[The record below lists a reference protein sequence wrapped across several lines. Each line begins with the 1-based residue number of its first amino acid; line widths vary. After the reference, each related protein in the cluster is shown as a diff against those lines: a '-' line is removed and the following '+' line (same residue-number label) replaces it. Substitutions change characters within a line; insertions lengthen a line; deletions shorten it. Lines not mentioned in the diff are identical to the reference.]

1 MSNVLRFQVVEEA
14 FKKKAVEVPTPS
26 ERPSEYFGKYVFTRE
41 KMYKYLSVDVYN
53 KLVDV
58 IDNGARLDRSI
69 ADAVAKGMKQ
79 WAQEMGAT
87 HYTHWFQPL
96 TEGTAEK
103 HDAFVEHDG
112 KGGMVENFS
121 GKLLVQ
127 QEPDASSFPNGGIR
141 NTFEA
146 RGYSAWDPT
155 SPVFI
160 IDDTL
165 CIPTIFISYTGEA
178 LDYKA
183 PLLRSLHAVSK
194 AAKEVCQLF
203 YDDVRKVQVNLGWE
217 QEYFL
222 VDEGLYSARPDLV
235 LTGRTLMGHESAKNQ
250 QMDDHYF
257 GTIPDRVQAFMK
269 DLEIHALE
277 LAIPCKTRHNEV
289 APNQFELAPIFEECN
304 LAVDHNMLLM
314 SLMKRVAR
322 NHGFRVLLHEKPFD
336 GINGSGKHNNWS
348 LTAERT
354 SRGHSREE
362 NSVLLHAPGKTPE
375 ENLRFVTFIVET
387 LMAVY
392 RHNGLLK
399 ASIMSATN
407 AHRLGGNEA
416 PPSII
421 SSFLGKQL
429 TELLDHLENLELKT
443 ESSEDLELR
452 TESLEFPTGLQTGSR
467 LSADSSA
474 DSSAVANSKL
484 YTLNSTLTPNSQLST
499 LNSKLIEEIDI
510 PQIPDLIIDNT
521 DRNRTSPFAFTGNR
535 FEFRAP
541 GSSANCASA
550 MIALNS
556 AMAEALESFNKRV
569 TTRIEKGDN
578 KLSAILDVLREDI
591 KTCKPIRFD
600 GNGYSEEWVA
610 EAARRGLDVEK
621 SCPKIIEHYLDESSI
636 RMFESTKVMNRKE
649 LEARNEV
656 KWETY
661 VKTVQ
666 IEARVM
672 GDLSMNH
679 IIPVAT
685 HYQSQLIKNVQ
696 GMKDVFPLEE
706 AQRLSA
712 RNMKLIQEI
721 AERTERIE
729 QYVDELTEARRIA
742 NRIEDI
748 HQRAIAY
755 HDTVCPKMEA
765 IRHEIDLLEMIVEDG
780 LWSLPKY
787 RELLFIR

>member
-1 MSNVLRFQVVEEA
+1 MSNQLRFQVVEEA
-14 FKKKAVEVPTPS
+14 FKKKAVEVKAPS

-41 KMYKYLSVDVYN
+41 KMHKYLPISVYN
-53 KLVDV
+53 KLIDV

-69 ADAVAKGMKQ
+69 ADAVAEGMKK
-79 WAQEMGAT
+79 WAQEMGVT

-165 CIPTIFISYTGEA
+165 CIPTIFIAYTGEA

-183 PLLRSLHAVSK
+183 PLLRSLHAVDK
-194 AAKEVCQLF
+194 AATEVCKFF
-203 YDDVRKVQVNLGWE
+203 YDDVKKVQVNLGWE

-222 VDEGLYSARPDLV
+222 VDEGLYSARPDLM

-269 DLEIHALE
+269 DLEIQSLE
-277 LAIPCKTRHNEV
+277 LAIPVKTRHNEV

-348 LTAERT
+348 MTADN
-354 SRGHSREE
+354 GI
-362 NSVLLHAPGKTPE
+362 LLHAPGKTPE

-387 LMAVY
+387 LMGVY
-392 RHNGLLK
+392 KHNGLLK

-416 PPSII
+416 PPAII

-429 TELLDHLENLELKT
+429 TELLDHIELSDK
-443 ESSEDLELR
+443 EDLF
-452 TESLEFPTGLQTGSR
+452 TIKGKQGM
-467 LSADSSA
+467 
-474 DSSAVANSKL
+474 
-484 YTLNSTLTPNSQLST
+484 
-499 LNSKLIEEIDI
+499 EIDI

-550 MIALNS
+550 LIALNS
-556 AMAEALESFNKRV
+556 AVAEALQSFKQRVDKR
-569 TTRIEKGDN
+569 IKKGD
-578 KLSAILDVLREDI
+578 S
-591 KTCKPIRFD
+591 
-600 GNGYSEEWVA
+600 EWVV
-610 EAARRGLDVEK
+610 EAAKRGLDVEK
-621 SCPKIIEHYLDESSI
+621 SCPKIFEHYLDAASVK
-636 RMFESTKVMNRKE
+636 MFEATKVMNRKE

-672 GDLSMNH
+672 GDMSMNH
-679 IIPVAT
+679 IIPVST

-696 GMKDVFPLEE
+696 GMKEVFSKEE
-706 AQRLSA
+706 AAKLSA
-712 RNMKLIQEI
+712 RNMKLIREI
-721 AERTERIE
+721 AERTQRIE
-729 QYVDELTEARRIA
+729 QLVEELTEARRVA
-742 NRIEDI
+742 NRIYNI
-748 HQRAIAY
+748 HERAMSY
-755 HDTVCPKMEA
+755 HDTVCPKMDA
-765 IRHEIDLLEMIVEDG
+765 IRYEIDHLEMIVEDG

>member
-1 MSNVLRFQVVEEA
+1 MANLRFQVVEEA
-14 FKKKAVEVPTPS
+14 FKKKPLEVTVPT
-26 ERPSEYFGKYVFTRE
+26 ERPYEYFGKYVFNRE
-41 KMYKYLSVDVYN
+41 KMYKYLPKDVYE

-69 ADAVAKGMKQ
+69 ADAVAAGIKQ
-79 WAQEMGAT
+79 WAVENGVT

-103 HDAFVEHDG
+103 HDSFIEHDF
-112 KGGMVENFS
+112 KGGMVEEFS

-127 QEPDASSFPNGGIR
+127 QEPDASSFPSGGIR

-160 IDDTL
+160 MDDTL

-183 PLLRSLHAVSK
+183 PLLRTLHAVNV
-194 AAKEVCQLF
+194 AATDVCHYF
-203 YDDVRKVQVNLGWE
+203 YPDVKKVQSNLGWE

-222 VDEGLYSARPDLV
+222 VDEGLYSARPDLL
-235 LTGRTLMGHESAKNQ
+235 LTGRTLMGHDSAKNQ
-250 QMDDHYF
+250 QMEDHYF

-269 DLEIHALE
+269 DLEITALE
-277 LAIPCKTRHNEV
+277 LGIPCKTRHNEV
-289 APNQFELAPIFEECN
+289 APNQFEVAPIFEETN

-314 SLMKRVAR
+314 LIMKKVAR
-322 NHGFRVLLHEKPFD
+322 RHGFRALLHEKPFA

-348 LTAERT
+348 LSTDT
-354 SRGHSREE
+354 G
-362 NSVLLHAPGKTPE
+362 VLLHAPGKTPMD
-375 ENLRFVTFIVET
+375 NLRFVTFIVET
-387 LMAVY
+387 LMGVY
-392 RHNGLLK
+392 KHNGLLK

-407 AHRLGGNEA
+407 AHRLGANEA
-416 PPSII
+416 PPAII

-429 TELLDHLENLELKT
+429 SELLDHIEKSDKDDLFNMAGKQGLKM
-443 ESSEDLELR
+443 
-452 TESLEFPTGLQTGSR
+452 
-467 LSADSSA
+467 
-474 DSSAVANSKL
+474 
-484 YTLNSTLTPNSQLST
+484 
-499 LNSKLIEEIDI
+499 DI
-510 PQIPDLIIDNT
+510 PEIPELLIDNT

-535 FEFRAP
+535 FEFRAV
-541 GSSANCASA
+541 GSEANCASA

-556 AMAEALESFNKRV
+556 AVAEALVDFKVRV
-569 TTRIEKGDN
+569 DALIAKGEDTTK
-578 KLSAILDVLREDI
+578 AIVEVIREDI

-600 GNGYSEEWVA
+600 GNGYSEEWVV
-610 EAARRGLDVEK
+610 EATKRGLDVEK
-621 SCPKIIEHYLDESSI
+621 SCPVIFERYLDDSSVK
-636 RMFESTKVMNRKE
+636 MFETLGVMSKKE

-661 VKTVQ
+661 TKKIQ

-685 HYQSQLIKNVQ
+685 HYQSQLLKNVQ
-696 GMKDVFPLEE
+696 NMRNIFPTEKADALN
-706 AQRLSA
+706 A
-712 RNMKLIQEI
+712 RNMKIIEEI
-721 AERTERIE
+721 AERTAIIE
-729 QYVDELTEARRIA
+729 KGVDDLVNARKVA
-742 NRIEDI
+742 NKIEDE
-748 HQRAIAY
+748 HAKAIAY
-755 HDTVCPKMEA
+755 HDSVAPLMDS
-765 IRHEIDLLEMIVEDG
+765 IRYQIDKLELIVEDD
-780 LWSLPKY
+780 LWTLPKY

>member
-1 MSNVLRFQVVEEA
+1 MSENLRFQVVEEA
-14 FKKKAVEVPTPS
+14 FKKKAIDVPTPK
-26 ERPSEYFGKYVFTRE
+26 ERPSEYFGKYVFTRQ
-41 KMYKYLSVDVYN
+41 KMYKYLPADVYE
-53 KLVDV
+53 KLIDV

-69 ADAVAKGMKQ
+69 ADAVAEGMKQ
-79 WAQEMGAT
+79 WAIEHGVT

-183 PLLRSLHAVSK
+183 PLLRALHAVDR
-194 AAKEVCQLF
+194 AATDVCQLF
-203 YDDVRKVQVNLGWE
+203 YDNVTKVTCNLGWE

-222 VDEGLYSARPDLV
+222 VDEGLYSARPDLM

-269 DLEIHALE
+269 DLEIQALE

-289 APNQFELAPIFEECN
+289 APNQFELAPIYEECN

-322 NHGFRVLLHEKPFD
+322 KHGFRVLLHEKPFD

-348 LTAERT
+348 LCADN
-354 SRGHSREE
+354 G
-362 NSVLLHAPGKTPE
+362 VLLHAPGKTPE

-416 PPSII
+416 PPAII
-421 SSFLGKQL
+421 SSFLGQQL
-429 TELLDHLENLELKT
+429 NEVLDHIEKSDKDELFNIRGKQ
-443 ESSEDLELR
+443 
-452 TESLEFPTGLQTGSR
+452 GM
-467 LSADSSA
+467 
-474 DSSAVANSKL
+474 
-484 YTLNSTLTPNSQLST
+484 
-499 LNSKLIEEIDI
+499 EIDI

-535 FEFRAP
+535 FEFRAI
-541 GSSANCASA
+541 GSEANCASA
-550 MIALNS
+550 MISLNA
-556 AMAEALESFNKRV
+556 AMAEALSSFKQRV
-569 TTRIEKGDN
+569 DALIAKGET
-578 KLSAILDVLREDI
+578 KASAIIDVLREDI

-600 GNGYSEEWVA
+600 GNGYSEEWVE
-610 EAARRGLDVEK
+610 EARRRGLDVES
-621 SCPKIIEHYLDESSI
+621 SCPVVFERYLDEASV
-636 RMFESTKVMNRKE
+636 RMFESAKVMTRKE

-666 IEARVM
+666 IEARVL

-679 IIPVAT
+679 IIPVST
-685 HYQSQLIKNVQ
+685 HYQSQLIRNVQ
-696 GMKDVFPLEE
+696 AMKSVFTADKAE
-706 AQRLSA
+706 RLST
-712 RNMKLIQEI
+712 RNLKLIEEI

-729 QYVDELTEARRIA
+729 TYVDELVECRRIA

-755 HDTVCPKMEA
+755 HDEVNPKMDA
-765 IRHEIDLLEMIVEDG
+765 IRKEIDNLELIVEDG
-780 LWSLPKY
+780 LWTLPKY
-787 RELLFIR
+787 REMLFIR

>member
-1 MSNVLRFQVVEEA
+1 MANNLRFQVVEEA
-14 FKKKAVEVPTPS
+14 FKKRPIEVKVPM
-26 ERPSEYFGKYVFTRE
+26 ERPSEFFGKYVFDRK
-41 KMYKYLSVDVYN
+41 KMYKYLPKDIYDKMIDVM
-53 KLVDV
+53 
-58 IDNGARLDRSI
+58 DNGASLDRSI
-69 ADAVAKGMKQ
+69 ADSVAAGMKQ
-79 WAQEMGAT
+79 WAQEMGVT

-112 KGGMVENFS
+112 KGGMIEKFS

-165 CIPTIFISYTGEA
+165 CIPTIFIAYTGEA

-183 PLLRSLHAVSK
+183 PLLRALHAVGK
-194 AAKEVCQLF
+194 AAKDVCQYF
-203 YDDVRKVQVNLGWE
+203 YDNVTKVQVNLGWE

-222 VDEGLYSARPDLV
+222 VDEGLYSARPDL
-235 LTGRTLMGHESAKNQ
+235 LMTGRTLMGHESAKNQ

-269 DLEIHALE
+269 DLEIQSLE
-277 LAIPCKTRHNEV
+277 LAIPVKTRHNEV

-314 SLMKRVAR
+314 SLMKKVAR

-348 LTAERT
+348 LSADN
-354 SRGHSREE
+354 G
-362 NSVLLHAPGKTPE
+362 VLLHAPGKTPE

-416 PPSII
+416 PPAII
-421 SSFLGKQL
+421 SSFLGTQL
-429 TELLDHLENLELKT
+429 TELLDHIEQSDKNELFNLK
-443 ESSEDLELR
+443 
-452 TESLEFPTGLQTGSR
+452 GKQGM
-467 LSADSSA
+467 
-474 DSSAVANSKL
+474 
-484 YTLNSTLTPNSQLST
+484 
-499 LNSKLIEEIDI
+499 EIDI
-510 PQIPDLIIDNT
+510 PQIPDIIVDNT

-541 GSSANCASA
+541 GSSVNCASA
-550 MIALNS
+550 MIALNA
-556 AMAEALESFNKRV
+556 AMAEALNAFKERVDAKIADGENKV
-569 TTRIEKGDN
+569 A
-578 KLSAILDVLREDI
+578 AILEVLKDDI

-600 GNGYSEEWVA
+600 GNGYSEEWVK

-621 SCPKIIEHYLDESSI
+621 SCPVIFEHYLDDSSVQ
-636 RMFESTKVMNRKE
+636 MFEDTKVMNRKE

-656 KWETY
+656 KWEMY

-666 IEARVM
+666 IEARVL
-672 GDLSMNH
+672 GDLAMNH
-679 IIPVAT
+679 IIPVST

-696 GMKDVFPLEE
+696 GMKSVFSSDKAE
-706 AQRLSA
+706 RLSA
-712 RNMKLIQEI
+712 RNMKLIEEI
-721 AERTERIE
+721 AERTEKIE
-729 QYVDELTEARRIA
+729 QLVEDLTEARRVA
-742 NRIEDI
+742 NRIQDI
-748 HQRAIAY
+748 HQRAIQY
-755 HDTVCPKMEA
+755 HDTVCPHMQS
-765 IRHEIDLLEMIVEDG
+765 IRNEIDKLEMIAEDG
-780 LWSLPKY
+780 LWTLPKY

>member
-1 MSNVLRFQVVEEA
+1 MTNLRFQVVEEA
-14 FKKKAVEVPTPS
+14 FRKKPLEVKVPA
-26 ERPSEYFGKYVFTRE
+26 ERPYEFFGKNVFNRE
-41 KMYKYLSVDVYN
+41 KMYKYLPKDVYE

-58 IDNGARLDRSI
+58 IDNGTRLDRSI
-69 ADAVAKGMKQ
+69 ADAVAAGIKQ
-79 WAQEMGAT
+79 WAVENGVT

-103 HDAFVEHDG
+103 HDSFIEHDY
-112 KGGMVENFS
+112 KGGMVEEFS

-183 PLLRSLHAVSK
+183 PLLRTLHAVNV
-194 AAKEVCQLF
+194 AATDVCRYF
-203 YDDVRKVQVNLGWE
+203 YPDVKKVQSNLGWE

-222 VDEGLYSARPDLV
+222 VDEGLYSARPDLM
-235 LTGRTLMGHESAKNQ
+235 LTGRTLMGHDSAKNQ

-257 GTIPDRVQAFMK
+257 GIIPDRVQAFMK
-269 DLEIHALE
+269 DLEIKALE

-289 APNQFELAPIFEECN
+289 APNQFELAPIYEETN

-322 NHGFRVLLHEKPFD
+322 KHGFRVLLHEKPFA

-348 LTAERT
+348 LSTDT
-354 SRGHSREE
+354 G
-362 NSVLLHAPGKTPE
+362 VLLHGPGKTPVD
-375 ENLRFVTFIVET
+375 NLRFVVFIVET
-387 LMAVY
+387 LMGVY

-407 AHRLGGNEA
+407 AHRLGANEA
-416 PPSII
+416 PPAII

-429 TELLDHLENLELKT
+429 SELLDHIEMSDKDELFNIVGKQSMKLEIPEIPEL
-443 ESSEDLELR
+443 L
-452 TESLEFPTGLQTGSR
+452 
-467 LSADSSA
+467 
-474 DSSAVANSKL
+474 
-484 YTLNSTLTPNSQLST
+484 
-499 LNSKLIEEIDI
+499 
-510 PQIPDLIIDNT
+510 IDNT

-535 FEFRAP
+535 FEFRAV
-541 GSSANCASA
+541 GSEANCASA

-556 AMAEALESFNKRV
+556 AVAEALVSFKERV
-569 TTRIEKGDN
+569 DALIEKGED
-578 KLSAILDVLREDI
+578 KTSAIIDVIREDI
-591 KTCKPIRFD
+591 KTCRPVRFD
-600 GNGYSEEWVA
+600 GNGYSDEWVE
-610 EAARRGLDVEK
+610 EARKRGLDCET
-621 SCPKIIEHYLDESSI
+621 SCPVIFERYLDEDSVS
-636 RMFESTKVMNRKE
+636 MFESLNVMSRKE

-661 VKTVQ
+661 TKKIQ

-685 HYQSQLIKNVQ
+685 HYQSKLLKNVEN
-696 GMKDVFPLEE
+696 MRNIFPTEK
-706 AQRLSA
+706 ADRLSA
-712 RNMKLIQEI
+712 RNIKLIEEI
-721 AERTERIE
+721 AERTAAIERGVEELIAARKVANKIE
-729 QYVDELTEARRIA
+729 SEHEK
-742 NRIEDI
+742 
-748 HQRAIAY
+748 AIAY
-755 HDTVCPKMEA
+755 HDNVAPKMET
-765 IRHEIDLLEMIVEDG
+765 IRYQIDKLELIVEDQ
-780 LWSLPKY
+780 LWTLPKY

>member
-1 MSNVLRFQVVEEA
+1 MANNLRFQVVEEA
-14 FKKKAVEVPTPS
+14 FKKHALDVKAPS
-26 ERPSEYFGKYVFTRE
+26 ERPSEYFGKYVFNKE
-41 KMYKYLSVDVYN
+41 KMYRYLPKNVYD
-53 KLVDV
+53 KMIDV
-58 IDNGARLDRSI
+58 IDNGASLDRSI
-69 ADAVAKGMKQ
+69 ADAVADGMKK
-79 WAQEMGAT
+79 WALEMGVT

-112 KGGMVENFS
+112 KGGMIEKFS

-165 CIPTIFISYTGEA
+165 CIPTIFIAYTGEA

-183 PLLRSLHAVSK
+183 PLLRALHAVGK
-194 AAKEVCQLF
+194 AAKDVCQYF
-203 YDDVRKVQVNLGWE
+203 YDDVTKVQVNLGWE

-222 VDEGLYSARPDLV
+222 VDEGLYSARPDL
-235 LTGRTLMGHESAKNQ
+235 LMTGRTLMGHESAKNQ

-257 GTIPDRVQAFMK
+257 GTIPDRVVAFMK
-269 DLEIHALE
+269 DLEIQSLE
-277 LAIPCKTRHNEV
+277 LAIPVKTRHNEV

-314 SLMKRVAR
+314 SLMKKVAR
-322 NHGFRVLLHEKPFD
+322 KHGFRVLLHEKPFD

-348 LTAERT
+348 LSADN
-354 SRGHSREE
+354 G
-362 NSVLLHAPGKTPE
+362 VLLHAPGKTPE

-392 RHNGLLK
+392 KHNGLLK

-416 PPSII
+416 PPAII
-421 SSFLGKQL
+421 SSFLGTQL
-429 TELLDHLENLELKT
+429 TELLTHIEESETNELFNLK
-443 ESSEDLELR
+443 
-452 TESLEFPTGLQTGSR
+452 GKQGM
-467 LSADSSA
+467 
-474 DSSAVANSKL
+474 
-484 YTLNSTLTPNSQLST
+484 
-499 LNSKLIEEIDI
+499 EIDI
-510 PQIPDLIIDNT
+510 PQIPDLIVDNT

-541 GSSANCASA
+541 GSSVNCASA
-550 MIALNS
+550 MIALNA
-556 AMAEALESFNKRV
+556 AMAEALTSFKKRV
-569 TTRIEKGDN
+569 DAKIAQGQEKIP
-578 KLSAILDVLREDI
+578 AILEVLKDDV

-600 GNGYSEEWVA
+600 GNGYSEEWVK
-610 EAARRGLDVEK
+610 EAAKRGLDVEK
-621 SCPKIIEHYLDESSI
+621 SCPVIFEHYLDESSI
-636 RMFESTKVMNRKE
+636 KMFESTKVMNKKE

-666 IEARVM
+666 IEARVL
-672 GDLSMNH
+672 GDLAMNH

-685 HYQSQLIKNVQ
+685 HYQSKLIKNVQ
-696 GMKDVFPLEE
+696 GMKEVFTQERAE
-706 AQRLSA
+706 RLSS
-712 RNMKLIQEI
+712 RNMKLIEEI
-721 AERTERIE
+721 AERTEKIE
-729 QYVDELTEARRIA
+729 QLVEDLTEARRVA

-755 HDTVCPKMEA
+755 HDTVCPHMEA
-765 IRHEIDLLEMIVEDG
+765 IRKEIDKLELIVEDG
-780 LWSLPKY
+780 LWTLPKY

>member
-1 MSNVLRFQVVEEA
+1 MSNQLRFQVVEEA
-14 FKKKAVEVPTPS
+14 FKKKAVEVKAPS
-26 ERPSEYFGKYVFTRE
+26 ERPSEYFGKYVFNRE
-41 KMYKYLSVDVYN
+41 KMYKYLPSDVYN
-53 KLVDV
+53 NLIDV

-79 WAQEMGAT
+79 WAQEIGVT

-112 KGGMVENFS
+112 KGGMIETFS

-165 CIPTIFISYTGEA
+165 CIPTIFIAYTGEA

-183 PLLRSLHAVSK
+183 PLLRSLHAVTK
-194 AAKEVCQLF
+194 AAKDVCGFF
-203 YDDVRKVQVNLGWE
+203 YDDVHKVQVNLGWE

-222 VDEGLYSARPDLV
+222 VDEGLYSARPDL
-235 LTGRTLMGHESAKNQ
+235 LMTGRTLMGHESAKNQ

-269 DLEIHALE
+269 DLEIQALE

-348 LTAERT
+348 LTAERSGDEHT
-354 SRGHSREE
+354 
-362 NSVLLHAPGKTPE
+362 LLHAPGKADASSPE
-375 ENLRFVTFIVET
+375 RTANETLRFVTFIVET
-387 LMAVY
+387 LMGVY

-416 PPSII
+416 PPAII

-429 TELLDHLENLELKT
+429 TELLDHIEQSDRDDLFALK
-443 ESSEDLELR
+443 
-452 TESLEFPTGLQTGSR
+452 GKQGM
-467 LSADSSA
+467 
-474 DSSAVANSKL
+474 
-484 YTLNSTLTPNSQLST
+484 
-499 LNSKLIEEIDI
+499 EIDI

-556 AMAEALESFNKRV
+556 AMAEALIDFKQRV
-569 TTRIEKGDN
+569 DQRISEYSEKSEYAEGTGHTA
-578 KLSAILDVLREDI
+578 KFHAIVDVLREDI
-591 KTCKPIRFD
+591 KICKPIRFD
-600 GNGYSEEWVA
+600 GNGYSEEWVREA
-610 EAARRGLDVEK
+610 ERRGLDVEK
-621 SCPKIIEHYLDESSI
+621 SCPKIFEHYLDEASI
-636 RMFESTKVMNRKE
+636 RMFETTKVMNRKE

-679 IIPVAT
+679 VIPVST

-696 GMKDVFPLEE
+696 GMKDVFPAEE
-706 AQRLSA
+706 AQRLSR
-712 RNMKLIQEI
+712 RNLKLIQEI

-729 QYVDELTEARRIA
+729 QLVEELTEARRVA
-742 NRIEDI
+742 NRIADI
-748 HQRAIAY
+748 HERAIAY
-755 HDTVCPKMEA
+755 HDTVCPKMDA
-765 IRHEIDLLEMIVEDG
+765 IRNEIDHLEMIVEDG

>member
-1 MSNVLRFQVVEEA
+1 MSENLRFQVVEEA
-14 FKKKAVEVPTPS
+14 FKKKAIDVPTPK
-26 ERPSEYFGKYVFTRE
+26 ERPSEYFGKYVFTRQ
-41 KMYKYLSVDVYN
+41 KMYKYLPADVYE
-53 KLVDV
+53 KLIDV

-69 ADAVAKGMKQ
+69 ADAVAEGMKQ
-79 WAQEMGAT
+79 WAIEHGVT

-183 PLLRSLHAVSK
+183 PLLRALHAVDR
-194 AAKEVCQLF
+194 AATDVCQLF
-203 YDDVRKVQVNLGWE
+203 YDNVTKVTCNLGWE

-222 VDEGLYSARPDLV
+222 VDEGLYSARPDLM

-269 DLEIHALE
+269 DLEIQALE

-289 APNQFELAPIFEECN
+289 APNQFELAPIYEECN

-322 NHGFRVLLHEKPFD
+322 KHGFRILLHEKPFD

-348 LTAERT
+348 LCADN
-354 SRGHSREE
+354 G
-362 NSVLLHAPGKTPE
+362 VLLHAPGKTPE

-416 PPSII
+416 PPAII
-421 SSFLGKQL
+421 SSFLGQQL
-429 TELLDHLENLELKT
+429 NEVLDHIEQSDKD
-443 ESSEDLELR
+443 DL
-452 TESLEFPTGLQTGSR
+452 FNIKGKQGM
-467 LSADSSA
+467 
-474 DSSAVANSKL
+474 
-484 YTLNSTLTPNSQLST
+484 
-499 LNSKLIEEIDI
+499 EIDI

-535 FEFRAP
+535 FEFRAI
-541 GSSANCASA
+541 GSEANCASA
-550 MIALNS
+550 MITLNA
-556 AMAEALESFNKRV
+556 AMAEALVSFKQRVDAIISKGESKV
-569 TTRIEKGDN
+569 
-578 KLSAILDVLREDI
+578 SAIIDVLREDI

-600 GNGYSEEWVA
+600 GNGYSEEWVE
-610 EAARRGLDVEK
+610 EARRRGLDVER
-621 SCPKIIEHYLDESSI
+621 SCPVVFERYLDEDSI
-636 RMFESTKVMNRKE
+636 RMFESAKVMSRKE

-661 VKTVQ
+661 VKRVQ
-666 IEARVM
+666 IEARVL

-685 HYQSQLIKNVQ
+685 HYQSQLIRNVQ
-696 GMKDVFPLEE
+696 AMKSVFTADKAE
-706 AQRLSA
+706 RLST
-712 RNMKLIQEI
+712 RNLKLIEEI

-729 QYVDELTEARRIA
+729 TYVDELVECRRIA

-755 HDTVCPKMEA
+755 HDEVNPKMDA
-765 IRHEIDLLEMIVEDG
+765 IRKEIDNLELIVEDG
-780 LWSLPKY
+780 LWTLPKY
-787 RELLFIR
+787 REMLFIR